1 MITAAFVLLSLA
13 GACFVFRLV
22 RGPSL
27 GDRVIALDGLVV
39 TIVVGIVIDALRRKS
54 GLFLDAA
61 VVVAFVGFAGA
72 VAASHIIEE
81 RGG

>member
-13 GACFVFRLV
+13 GACFVFR
-22 RGPSL
+22 
-27 GDRVIALDGLVV
+27 LVV

-72 VAASHIIEE
+72 VAASRFIEE